1 MEEEEEVEST
11 PEEEDTEVGLPLE
24 EEEDIVSD
32 NMRWVP
38 TQQDEVEDI
47 LTNDFVAEED
57 ENENQSRVQLI
68 VTESDEESSES
79 NEEELPISD
88 NTTIPS
94 HNRLC
99 SKTAANARDA
109 LPLAWPKMSRNKR
122 MKNFKEYWL
131 QQLTCDEMYAIEER
145 IIAKQCNIDE
155 NAKLCGAA
163 TLVSLANSEEIHS
176 NSDSE

>member
-1 MEEEEEVEST
+1 MV
-11 PEEEDTEVGLPLE
+11 VH
-24 EEEDIVSD
+24 D
-32 NMRWVP
+32 NIEP
-38 TQQDEVEDI
+38 TQQDDVEDI
-47 LTNDFVAEED
+47 LTNDFVED
-57 ENENQSRVQLI
+57 EDGDENQSRVQLI
-68 VTESDEESSES
+68 VTESDEESGTES

-163 TLVSLANSEEIHS
+163 TLVSLANSEEIPS